1 MAGRKAERKES
12 QNNMRKNT
20 KSLLNIVHKIGL
32 LKNTKLSGSQWLGR
46 RSLASGL
53 SQIYA

>member
-1 MAGRKAERKES
+1 MAGRKAERKQS